1 MKTTLQIASAALFTA
16 TLLSTSSLSAQ
27 SEPVITLS
35 PDHMIYF
42 QGQPQAS
49 LTTYLDNSDNQNIS
63 RDGDMLYLDNANP
76 VDLSDLRD
84 NTDNQYLLKFGHTL
98 LLEDGGSVD
107 FSEYAQNAHRD
118 GDMLLIDNADPVDL
132 SDLRDNTDNQYLLK
146 FGHMLLLED
155 GGSVDFSSYMDNT
168 DEQTISATTSVNNL
182 TLSIS
187 NGNDINID
195 MEPVLEEYK
204 LAIKDLLN
212 QVESLTERVTAL
224 ESCSCQTIKTT
235 GPAKAKSS
243 EAKGGPNAKGMQA
256 TAEVADTK
264 EVEGRSA
271 KLYQN
276 IPNPFQATSSI
287 KLFVPEQAKSA
298 VVKFSNTSGK
308 TVSSIDLTQRGYS
321 ELDVNAS
328 DLSSGIYLYTLYV
341 DGKLISTRKMVVK

>member
-1 MKTTLQIASAALFTA
+1 MKTTLQITTAALFAA
-16 TLLSTSSLSAQ
+16 TLLSSSNLSAQ
-27 SEPVITLS
+27 VDPIITLS
-35 PDHMIYF
+35 EDHMIYF
-42 QGQPQAS
+42 QGLPQAS
-49 LTTYLDNSDNQNIS
+49 LSTYLDNSDNQNIT
-63 RDGDMLYLDNANP
+63 RDGDMLYLDNSNP

-146 FGHMLLLED
+146 FGHTLLLED

-168 DEQTISATTSVNNL
+168 DEQTISATTSANNL
-182 TLSIS
+182 RLSIS
-187 NGNDINID
+187 NGNDIDID
-195 MEPVLEEYK
+195 MAPVFEEHK
-204 LAIKDLLN
+204 LAIKALLL
-212 QVESLTERVTAL
+212 QVEALTERVTAL
-224 ESCSCQTIKTT
+224 EACSCQTIKTT
-235 GPAKAKSS
+235 GQSKPQTIEANGGLNARGTQTQTQDVDAKVTT
-243 EAKGGPNAKGMQA
+243 EN
-256 TAEVADTK
+256 
-264 EVEGRSA
+264 SA

-308 TVSSIDLTQRGYS
+308 TVSSIDLNQRGYS

-328 DLSSGIYLYTLYV
+328 DLSAGIYLYTLYV